1 MRNSSKSKSRPNN
14 EYGFQ
19 SNQEIKPDIERKAH
33 VVIDMPSRKLKALKI
48 ERLLKLQN
56 KPNNAPLQILE
67 VGCGSGGISDYF
79 ATHPSLQCEVHAVD
93 VNDNRKVSSSYQFQL
108 VDSVVLPFED
118 EFFDVVITNHVI
130 EHVGDTEAQIEHLQ
144 EIQRVLKEDGIVYL
158 AVPNRWMLTEPH
170 YKLRFLSWL
179 PHSWRTPYL
188 KWRGEG
194 ELYDC
199 EPLAMTELEKMLTL
213 CNYRWENICIDA
225 FRETLNIEHPN
236 AFITRLVNTLPD
248 VFFRPL
254 KPIIPTLIYSLE
266 LAGEGDLP
274 EK

>member
-108 VDSVVLPFED
+108 VDSVALPFED
-118 EFFDVVITNHVI
+118 ELFDVVITNHVI
-130 EHVGDTEAQIEHLQ
+130 EHVGDTAAQIKHLQ
-144 EIQRVLKEDGIVYL
+144 EIQRALKEDGVVYL

-170 YKLRFLSWL
+170 YNLRFLSWL

-188 KWRGEG
+188 KWRGKG
-194 ELYDC
+194 EFYDC
-199 EPLAMTELEKMLTL
+199 EPLAMAELEKMLTT
-213 CNYRWENICIDA
+213 CNFRWENICIEA
-225 FRETLNIEHPN
+225 LRETLNIEQPN
-236 AFITRLVNTLPD
+236 ALITRRVKALPD
-248 VFFRPL
+248 VVFKPL
-254 KPIIPTLIYSLE
+254 KPIIPTLIYRLKH
-266 LAGEGDLP
+266 A
-274 EK
+274 EKE